1 MPVRRTDD
9 HHTGLDLD
17 SYLEVAVTAARAAGE
32 EILAA
37 LDRPCQVWH
46 KGFRDIVTDADL
58 KAERAIVE
66 TIRAHFPDHSFRTEE
81 SSAPV
86 SAAQVRTMGGTGV
99 QDQQAEFLWFVDP
112 LDGTTN
118 FAHGYPLFCTSLA
131 LRHGDETLV
140 GVVYDPVQEHLFT
153 ARSRAGAWLSGRR
166 LQVSVQTSEVLVEN
180 LAALDC
186 HRCPEAQ
193 NLAFGAET
201 LEVFRSWPERLRLQ
215 VSEHDRLGDALVGLD
230 WARDP
235 AVRER
240 SVACVAALAPR
251 VATLRALGSAVLA
264 LCSVAA
270 GWLEGYFNLALYD
283 WDVAAAE
290 LFIREAG
297 GRVTDLQ
304 GEPWRPGMRGCLA
317 SNGQLHEKLLAILSK
332 V

>member
-1 MPVRRTDD
+1 MITA
-9 HHTGLDLD
+9 LDLD
-17 SYLEVAVTAARAAGE
+17 SYLEVAVTAARAARV

-37 LDRPCQVWH
+37 LERPRQAWY

-66 TIRAHFPDHSFRTEE
+66 TIRARFPDHSFHTEE
-81 SSAPV
+81 SSSPV
-86 SAAQVRTMGGTGV
+86 PAALAQARGLTRAH
-99 QDQQAEFLWFVDP
+99 DQQVEFLWFVDP

-140 GVVYDPVQEHLFT
+140 GVVYDPVQERLFT
-153 ARSRAGAWLSGRR
+153 ARSGEGAWLNGR
-166 LQVSVQTSEVLVEN
+166 
-180 LAALDC
+180 
-186 HRCPEAQ
+186 
-193 NLAFGAET
+193 
-201 LEVFRSWPERLRLQ
+201 RLQ
-215 VSEHDRLGDALVGLD
+215 VSEHDRLADALVGLD

-240 SVACVAALAPR
+240 SVACVTALAPR
-251 VATLRALGSAVLA
+251 VATLRASGSAVLA

-297 GRVTDLQ
+297 GQVTDLQ

-317 SNGQLHEKLLAILSK
+317 SNSHLHEEFLAILREM
-332 V
+332 